1 MAAVGTIGGR
11 PDAGQPRELLSAVSI
26 VFHLVIE
33 IAAQGAAA
41 QGKDRSLENYRW
53 ETWRPEVMCWRGE

>member
-1 MAAVGTIGGR
+1 MAAYR
-11 PDAGQPRELLSAVSI
+11 RRRAPRRLLSAISI

-33 IAAQGAAA
+33 IAARGAEA
-41 QGKDRSLENYRW
+41 QGKDRSRENYRW